1 MKVELLHTSSYS
13 ANAYLL
19 SDSNV
24 LIDAGIAASGALPEA
39 LKLSL
44 KNLELVVLTHAHYDH
59 TSSLVDIIECSGSK
73 VALHKDDA
81 ALLCDDH
88 ASAAVMFG
96 AAAPEVD
103 VDMLL
108 FDGEVLPLAE
118 GGGLEVIHT
127 PGHTPGSI
135 CLYHRHSK
143 SLFCGDTVFAG
154 GGVGRVDLYGGSAE
168 ALVHSIERLMELD
181 VDVMYP
187 GHGEHFN
194 GNIGRSLKLS
204 LSLAK
209 SML

>member
-13 ANAYLL
+13 ANTYLL
-19 SDSNV
+19 SDSKV

-59 TSSLVDIIECSGSK
+59 TSSLVDIIECSSAR
-73 VALHKDDA
+73 VALHRDDA
-81 ALLCDDH
+81 ALLCDDR
-88 ASAAVMFG
+88 ASAAVMFS

-108 FDGEVLPLAE
+108 SDGEVLPLVE

-135 CLYHRHSK
+135 CLYHKHSK

-168 ALVHSIERLMELD
+168 ALVYSIERLMELD
-181 VDVMYP
+181 VDVIYP

-194 GNIGRSLKLS
+194 GNIGRSLELS